1 MKQIKRFLTLGLT
14 VALGAT
20 TFTGCTAVTE
30 EDYSKTVV
38 ATYGDQKI
46 YLDEANFDARY
57 YQYMYERFY
66 SSYYGSDFWS
76 TDAGSG
82 TMEDNLKENVM
93 SEIMQTYVLMEHA
106 DEYKVSLSD
115 ADKKKVSKA
124 VKEFLDTSD
133 EKLIKAADAT
143 EHLVTK
149 VYTNNALA
157 NKVWEA
163 VVAKVD
169 TNVTDEEARQ
179 VTVKYV
185 LISES
190 NNKYKD
196 GEKTAKEIADK
207 VKAGKDLDTVC
218 KDYDS
223 LTTSTESYSKNGEN
237 DTDLGKKA
245 ATLSTGDITTY
256 QVKGTGWYVISCTSD
271 NDKDAAKEAKTKI
284 IDERKDEL
292 FNKIYTGWSKK
303 KFKVEEDV
311 WAKITF
317 DKHTIYEAETTS
329 ANSTES
335 SAKSQ
340 TETTSQVQTEASSQA
355 QTETK

>member
-1 MKQIKRFLTLGLT
+1 MKQTKRLLTLGLT

-20 TFTGCTAVTE
+20 AFTGCTAVTE

-66 SSYYGSDFWS
+66 SSYYGSNFWS

-82 TMEDNLKENVM
+82 TMEDNLKTNVM
-93 SEIMQTYVLMEHA
+93 SEIMQTYVLLEHA

-115 ADKKKVSKA
+115 ADKEKVNKA

-133 EKLIKAADAT
+133 EKLITAANAT
-143 EHLVTK
+143 EDLVTK

-163 VVAKVD
+163 VVSKVD

-185 LISES
+185 LISKD
-190 NNKYKD
+190 NDKYKD
-196 GEKTAKEIADK
+196 GEKIAKEIADK
-207 VKAGKDLDTVC
+207 VKAGKDLETVC

-223 LTTSTESYSKNGEN
+223 LTASTESYSKNGEN

-245 ATLSTGDITTY
+245 ATLSTGDVTTY
-256 QVKGTGWYVISCTSD
+256 QVEGTGWYVISCTSD
-271 NDKDAAKEAKTKI
+271 DDKDAAKEEKTKI

-292 FNKIYTGWSKK
+292 FNKTYTGWAKK

-317 DKHTIYEAETTS
+317 DKHTIYKAETESTS
-329 ANSTES
+329 EES
-335 SAKSQ
+335 SEESTSVKETESQ
-340 TETTSQVQTEASSQA
+340 TESTSQTQTEA
-355 QTETK
+355 K

>member
-1 MKQIKRFLTLGLT
+1 MKQTKRLLTLGLT

-20 TFTGCTAVTE
+20 SFTGCTAVTE
-30 EDYSKTVV
+30 DDYSKTVV

-82 TMEDNLKENVM
+82 TMEENLKTNVM

-115 ADKKKVSKA
+115 EDKKKVSKA

-133 EKLIKAADAT
+133 EKLIKAANAT
-143 EHLVTK
+143 QDLVNK

-185 LISES
+185 LISKD
-190 NNKYKD
+190 NDKYKD

-207 VKAGKDLDTVC
+207 VKAGKDLETVC

-245 ATLSTGDITTY
+245 AALSTGDVTTY
-256 QVKGTGWYVISCTSD
+256 QVEGTGWYVLSCTSD
-271 NDKDAAKEAKTKI
+271 DDKDAAKEAKTKI

-292 FNKIYTGWSKK
+292 FNKTYTGWSKK
-303 KFKVEEDV
+303 KFKVDEDV
-311 WAKITF
+311 WSKITF
-317 DKHTIYEAETTS
+317 DKHTIYESEKETTS
-329 ANSTES
+329 AAAESTTAKES
-335 SAKSQ
+335 EAQ
-340 TETTSQVQTEASSQA
+340 AETT
-355 QTETK
+355 K